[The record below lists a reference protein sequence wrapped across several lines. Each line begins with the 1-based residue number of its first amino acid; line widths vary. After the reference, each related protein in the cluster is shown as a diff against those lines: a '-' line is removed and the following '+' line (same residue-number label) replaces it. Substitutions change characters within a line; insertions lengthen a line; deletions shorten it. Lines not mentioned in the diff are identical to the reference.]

1 MLEVHMTYT
10 YVVLDISPEA
20 YKEIAD
26 KLRAANYDHVF
37 TDDGE
42 GREIIDMHGIAV
54 REEP

>member
-1 MLEVHMTYT
+1 MTYT

-26 KLRAANYDHVF
+26 KLRTVDYDHVF

-42 GREIIDMHGIAV
+42 GREVIDMHGIAL